1 MVAEVE
7 VTTRAGSTQTSRSE
21 KYGMEDVLNQASE
34 QGGERPFA
42 TCSLPSSP
50 HSPSSICPLGIVG
63 AISSYAYIL
72 SKRNDMLMARY
83 IASFTGKKTV
93 SRPSPPLA
101 CTT

>member
-21 KYGMEDVLNQASE
+21 KYGMEVVLKQVSE

-42 TCSLPSSP
+42 TCSLPPSP
-50 HSPSSICPLGIVG
+50 HSPSSICPPGIVD
-63 AISSYAYIL
+63 ARSSYAYIL
-72 SKRNDMLMARY
+72 EKRNVLLMARY
-83 IASFTGKKTV
+83 LAVLTGKK
-93 SRPSPPLA
+93 SASHSSPSLA